1 MAVAVGADILHQA
14 DVEAGAVIADSGS
27 VLGHLAV
34 QLFVCTAVD
43 GVNGIEIAGTDAA
56 AAALAFV
63 VIDDSLILLV
73 VGNGIR
79 AALLGAAV
87 AAAAEAVLYS
97 GLAGR
102 VLLHLACA
110 GAAAHADVLNGTAE
124 ARGLVALEVGQADED
139 ICIHDG
145 AADLGRLAEL
155 AVGHRHFHLIGAPQ
169 AVADEDLAA
178 RGHGPEAVQLG
189 AGQVLQRILAAAR
202 VEGVAVGQER
212 EAALLLAQVCHHL
225 GVVGAQER
233 QVAQLPKVH
242 LDGHELAV
250 HVDVLDASRQA
261 QPTQLFR
268 QTGAHR
274 TPEVGIVNS
283 RCFHCFLLCFAVAAH
298 SPPQGSLLVLIITH
312 WE

>member
-1 MAVAVGADILHQA
+1 M
-14 DVEAGAVIADSGS
+14 SGS
-27 VLGHLAV
+27 VLHHLAR
-34 QLFVCTAVD
+34 A
-43 GVNGIEIAGTDAA
+43 GV
-56 AAALAFV
+56 
-63 VIDDSLILLV
+63 
-73 VGNGIR
+73 
-79 AALLGAAV
+79 
-87 AAAAEAVLYS
+87 
-97 GLAGR
+97 
-102 VLLHLACA
+102 
-110 GAAAHADVLNGTAE
+110 AAHADVLEGTAKTG
-124 ARGLVALEVGQADED
+124 GLVALEVGQTDED
-139 ICIHDG
+139 IGVHDG
-145 AADLGRLAEL
+145 AADLGRLAVL
-155 AVGHRHFHLIGAPQ
+155 PVGHRHLDLIGAAQ
-169 AVADEDLAA
+169 AVADQDLAA
-178 RGHGPEAVQLG
+178 RGHGPEAVGLG
-189 AGQVLQRILAAAR
+189 AGQVLQRVFAAAR

-212 EAALLLAQVCHHL
+212 EAALLLAQVRHHF
-225 GVVGAQER
+225 GIVGAQER